1 MTAVYEALEV
11 GNLIGGTFRPA
22 GDGRTFESRSPAHKD
37 DVIGVFPRSGA
48 ADVGA
53 AVAVA
58 RSAFD
63 GWRRTPW
70 PSRAAIILR
79 ASELLEERK

>member
-63 GWRRTPW
+63 CSRSARKT
-70 PSRAAIILR
+70 SRA
-79 ASELLEERK
+79 S